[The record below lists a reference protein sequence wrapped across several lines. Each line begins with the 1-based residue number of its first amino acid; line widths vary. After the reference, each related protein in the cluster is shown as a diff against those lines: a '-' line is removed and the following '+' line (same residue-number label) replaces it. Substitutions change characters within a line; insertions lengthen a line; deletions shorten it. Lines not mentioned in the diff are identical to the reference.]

1 VSAGPKPPPRSLP
14 HAAPSP
20 DFSGDAR
27 RVHCA
32 HGAPR
37 GTDPATWAA
46 PVCGGCTRLDEPYGA
61 QCAAKHARV
70 AAAFARYGELAHI
83 ALADVEGAESIEDYR
98 TRAKFVTGP
107 GGAIGLYARGGAH
120 VALDLPQCRVL
131 ATAVARGVAAV
142 RALVAEGVL
151 RTEADGGALCAVD
164 VREVVGATKAA
175 PSRVMVTLVLREGR
189 APAAQLL
196 DDVAARLLAREPVIA
211 SVAVSTARAGSP
223 QLLGGGLHVLTGEA
237 ALPDRI
243 GAGRAYQLAAH
254 GAFIQAHR
262 GQAARLHESVH
273 AALVDAFGALTGA
286 RVVDLYAGSGALGLA
301 LAERGAR
308 VLCVESFSPAVAHT
322 LAAARAQQLDEVH
335 AIAGDAADIAADLA
349 GSGARVDAVVVN
361 PPRRGCAPEVRA
373 ALAALA
379 PRVAVYVSCDP
390 ETLARDLAH
399 LARLGYRT
407 EHARPFDM
415 IPLTD
420 EVETLAVLH
429 RAPPPTPRV
438 LFADDTLIAVEKA
451 AHEPTTPQGEHA
463 GSLLARVRR
472 LPGCAEAVPIHRLDA
487 GTSGVCLFARRA
499 AEVAPWQRA
508 LGAESAEKRYTA
520 LVRGVIRAKGA
531 IARALPDEGVMRD
544 ARTRYRRL
552 AVLRG
557 HALVEA
563 RPDEGRTHQIRRH
576 LAMLGHPVV
585 GDARYGH
592 APSNRHFAEKF
603 GLDRPFLH
611 CASIAIV
618 HPHTGAELRL
628 EAPLAGDLATVVERL
643 GDGSEARASL
653 G

>member
-1 VSAGPKPPPRSLP
+1 VSTGPKPHPRSLP
-14 HAAPSP
+14 HAAQAP
-20 DFSGDAR
+20 DSAGDAR
-27 RVHCA
+27 RVHCP

-37 GTDPATWAA
+37 GTDPATLDA

-61 QCAAKHARV
+61 QRAAKRTRV
-70 AAAFARYGELAHI
+70 ATAFARYGELAQV
-83 ALADVEGAESIEDYR
+83 DVAEVDGAASIEAYR

-107 GGAIGLYARGGAH
+107 GGAIGLYAQGGAH
-120 VALDLPQCRVL
+120 RAVDLPECRVL
-131 ATAVARGVAAV
+131 APAVARGVAAV
-142 RALVAEGVL
+142 RALVAEGAL
-151 RTEADGGALCAVD
+151 RTEADGGALAAID
-164 VREVVGATKAA
+164 VREVVGTSSRE
-175 PSRVMVTLVLREGR
+175 PSRAMVTLVLREGR
-189 APAAQLL
+189 EPTVETLEQLSTRL
-196 DDVAARLLAREPVIA
+196 VARDSVVAG
-211 SVAVSTARAGSP
+211 VAVSTARAGSP
-223 QLLGGGLHVLTGEA
+223 QLLGGGLRVLAGEP

-243 GAGRAYQLAAH
+243 GAGGVYQLAAH
-254 GAFIQAHR
+254 GSFIQAHR
-262 GQAARLHESVH
+262 GQAARLHEAVH
-273 AALVDAFGALTGA
+273 AALVDALGTLDSP
-286 RVVDLYAGSGALGLA
+286 RIVDLYAGSGALGLA

-322 LAAARAQQLDEVH
+322 LTAARRQQLDDVH
-335 AIAGDAADIAADLA
+335 AIAGDAALVAQDLA
-349 GSGARVDAVVVN
+349 QSGTRVDAVVVN

-379 PRVAVYVSCDP
+379 PAVAVYVSCDP

-399 LARLGYRT
+399 LARLGYAT
-407 EHARPFDM
+407 ERAQPWDM

-429 RAPPPTPRV
+429 RAPPPPPRV
-438 LFADDTLIAVEKA
+438 LFADDTLVAVEKA

-499 AEVAPWQRA
+499 ADVAPWQRA
-508 LGAESAEKRYTA
+508 LGASDAEKRYTA
-520 LVRGVIRAKGA
+520 LVRGVIRAKGS
-531 IARALPDEGVMRD
+531 IARPLPDEGVMRE
-544 ARTRYRRL
+544 ARTRYRRV

-576 LAMLGHPVV
+576 LAALGHPVV

-592 APSNRHFAEKF
+592 APSNRHFSEKF

-611 CASIAIV
+611 CGSIALE
-618 HPHTGAELRL
+618 HPHTGAALRL
-628 EAPLAGDLATVVERL
+628 EAPLAGDLACVLDRL
-643 GDGSEARASL
+643 GAPVDALPRPV
-653 G
+653 

>member
-1 VSAGPKPPPRSLP
+1 V
-14 HAAPSP
+14 
-20 DFSGDAR
+20 
-27 RVHCA
+27 

-37 GTDPATWAA
+37 GADPASLSA

-61 QCAAKHARV
+61 QRAAKRARV
-70 AAAFARYGELAHI
+70 TAAFARYGELAQVE
-83 ALADVEGAESIEDYR
+83 LAHVEGAESVEAYR
-98 TRAKFVTGP
+98 TRAKLVTGA
-107 GGAIGLYARGGAH
+107 GGAIGLYAQGGAH
-120 VALDLPQCRVL
+120 LALDLPECRVL
-131 ATAVARGVAAV
+131 APAVARGVAAV

-164 VREVVGATKAA
+164 VREVVGTSSKA

-189 APAAQLL
+189 PTAPGALEG
-196 DDVAARLLAREPVIA
+196 VAARLVAREPVVA

-223 QLLGGGLHVLTGEA
+223 QLLGGALRVLCGEA

-243 GAGRAYQLAAH
+243 GAGSAYQLAAH
-254 GAFIQAHR
+254 GAFVQAHR
-262 GQAARLHESVH
+262 GQAARLHEAVH
-273 AALVDAFGALTGA
+273 DALTDALGTLAGA
-286 RVVDLYAGSGALGLA
+286 RIVDLYAGSGALGLA

-322 LAAARAQQLDEVH
+322 LAAARAQGLDEVH
-335 AIAGDAADIAADLA
+335 AIAGDSAEIAADLA

-407 EHARPFDM
+407 EHARPWDM

-429 RAPPPTPRV
+429 RAPPPAPRV
-438 LFADDTLIAVEKA
+438 LFADDTLVAVEKA

-472 LPGCAEAVPIHRLDA
+472 LPGCADAVPIHRLDA

-499 AEVAPWQRA
+499 ADVAPWQRA
-508 LGAESAEKRYTA
+508 LGASDAEKRYTA
-520 LVRGVIRAKGA
+520 LVRGVIRGKGA
-531 IARALPDEGVMRD
+531 IARALPDDGVLRP
-544 ARTRYRRL
+544 ARTRYRRV

-576 LAMLGHPVV
+576 LAALGHPVV

-592 APSNRHFAEKF
+592 APSNRHFSEKF

-611 CASIAIV
+611 CAAIALV
-618 HPHTGAELRL
+618 HPHTGAPLRL
-628 EAPLAGDLATVVERL
+628 EAPLAGDLASVLARL
-643 GDGSEARASL
+643 GDPAGAPPTAL
-653 G
+653 